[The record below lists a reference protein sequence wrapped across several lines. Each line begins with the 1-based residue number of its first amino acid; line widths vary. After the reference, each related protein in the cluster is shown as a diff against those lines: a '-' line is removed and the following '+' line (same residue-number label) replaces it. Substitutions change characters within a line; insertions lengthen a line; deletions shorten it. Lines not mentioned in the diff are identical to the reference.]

1 MFHYFCYI
9 QPHLNKPIIWNCLRV
24 FFKNLH
30 PSIDTQKTVL
40 RFILPEN
47 VYTYCACKIIYSK
60 EFTILSILLL
70 ISDAM
75 ADYIDILHLILE
87 NHKLTNITYSNVL

>member
-1 MFHYFCYI
+1 M
-9 QPHLNKPIIWNCLRV
+9 II
-24 FFKNLH
+24 F
-30 PSIDTQKTVL
+30 
-40 RFILPEN
+40 
-47 VYTYCACKIIYSK
+47 
-60 EFTILSILLL
+60 ILLL